1 MSFNRLV
8 FGVVVAGYLAVL
20 HENAHLLALAGMA
33 VYLAGSLGIFLHI
46 LRFPEEN
53 LSRRLFAMAWDFAAV
68 AVEMHIGDATTALLF
83 PLFLW
88 IIFGNGFRFGA
99 FYLRV
104 AMLGGIA
111 AFLAVA
117 FTTPFWRTHPSLSAG
132 LVIGLLILPLYAG
145 VLIRKLSAARQQ
157 AEAANRAKSQ
167 FLASVSHE
175 FRTPLNAII
184 GVGAMLL
191 DTSLDEEQ
199 TDMARTVRDAGK
211 ALLWQINGILDFSR
225 IEAGKMP
232 FTVVDF
238 DLLAMLNEARAM
250 LAAQAQGKALWFGL
264 QISPRVPK
272 MVHGDEL
279 HLREVLLNLCGNAL
293 KFTESGSVVVTV
305 DAEPRADSRL
315 DLSFAVSDSGIGIAP
330 EARERIFEGFAQADE
345 TIANRFGGTGLG
357 LAICKRLVTHLG
369 GEIGVESELGKGS
382 RFWFRLPMHAASA
395 EGLSPEALARL
406 PVLLLADSDAR
417 ASMLLRELNGCG
429 ARAQQFDELGPLLAA
444 LRSTTGRQA
453 LRHALVLISG
463 RRTAQAPESLA
474 QALRRLDPFGKVTLV
489 LLSNEAIRQNA
500 DPDAVRLFNM
510 VLPALPSREELE
522 AALVFAESTLL
533 PVPREATSQPE
544 DRHAAPGLRIL
555 VADDN
560 RTNQRVIA
568 KILERAGHTAVVVDD
583 GEAAL
588 DALESEDFA
597 LVLMDLNM
605 PRMDG
610 IEATK
615 LYRMGELGGPR
626 LPIVALTADATK
638 ETVTRCIDAGM
649 TECLTKPIEPGQ
661 LLETIAT
668 LVDGA
673 AAAQQPPSE
682 AQQEAATV
690 TDISTHPQFR
700 VSILPV
706 LDKTK
711 LQELERL
718 GGPDFVNELVEGF
731 LEDGAK
737 TLQAMKIAAAKGDV
751 ASFRSHAHTMCSGA
765 ANVGARR
772 VDELCR
778 PWAHASDAALAERA
792 EADAARVEDELAR
805 VQQALARLQA
815 EGGQVG

>member
-1 MSFNRLV
+1 MSFNRLML
-8 FGVVVAGYLAVL
+8 GLAFV
-20 HENAHLLALAGMA
+20 
-33 VYLAGSLGIFLHI
+33 VYLAALGDPLSGSALIGMGVYGLGAVGIFLHI
-46 LRFPEEN
+46 LRHPDT
-53 LSRRLFAMAWDFAAV
+53 SRIRRLLALGWDMSLV
-68 AVEMHIGDATTALLF
+68 AFETHHGNGTTAVF
-83 PLFLW
+83 YPIFLW
-88 IIFGNGFRFGA
+88 IILGNGFRFGT
-99 FYLRV
+99 FELHV
-104 AMLGGIA
+104 SMLAGLA
-111 AFLAVA
+111 AFGTVVAV
-117 FTTPFWRTHPSLSAG
+117 TPFWRENLPLSIG
-132 LVIGLLILPLYAG
+132 LVIGLVILPLYAG

-167 FLASVSHE
+167 FLARVSHE

-279 HLREVLLNLCGNAL
+279 HLREVLLNLLGNAL

-305 DAEPRADSRL
+305 DAEPRADARM

-330 EARERIFEGFAQADE
+330 DARERIFEGFAQADE

-382 RFWFRLPMHAASA
+382 RFWFRLPMRAAAA
-395 EGLSPEALARL
+395 EELSPDALTRL
-406 PVLLLADSDAR
+406 PVLLLADNDAH
-417 ASMLLRELNGCG
+417 AAMLLRELDGCG
-429 ARAQQFDELGPLLAA
+429 ARAQQFDDLGPLLVA
-444 LRSTTGRQA
+444 LRSTTGRQV

-463 RRTAQAPESLA
+463 RRATQAPESLA
-474 QALRRLDPFGKVTLV
+474 QALRRLDPSGKVTLV
-489 LLSNEAIRQNA
+489 LLSDDALKQDA
-500 DPDAVRLFNM
+500 DRAATRLFTM
-510 VLPALPSREELE
+510 VLPATPDREELQ
-522 AALVFAESTLL
+522 AALVVAESTLPPAPRQAL
-533 PVPREATSQPE
+533 PQAEGRRAT
-544 DRHAAPGLRIL
+544 PGLRIL

-649 TECLTKPIEPGQ
+649 TECLTKPVEPGQ

-668 LVDGA
+668 LVGGG
-673 AAAQQPPSE
+673 AAAQQPSPSE
-682 AQQEAATV
+682 AQPEAATV

-711 LQELERL
+711 LQELDRL
-718 GGPDFVNELVEGF
+718 GGADFINELIEGF

-778 PWAHASDAALAERA
+778 PWAHASDAALAEHA
-792 EADAARVEDELAR
+792 EADVARVEDELGR
-805 VQQALARLQA
+805 VQQALERLHA
-815 EGGQVG
+815 EGRAV